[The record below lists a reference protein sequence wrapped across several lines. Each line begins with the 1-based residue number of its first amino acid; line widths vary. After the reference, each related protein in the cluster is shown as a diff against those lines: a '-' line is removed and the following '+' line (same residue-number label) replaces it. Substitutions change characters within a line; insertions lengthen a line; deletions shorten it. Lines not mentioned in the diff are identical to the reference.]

1 MKHAPVTLRHANASD
16 IEIFYT
22 HQLDPISTDLAKVHA
37 RSREAFDAHWDA
49 ILNDPNTIARTILFD
64 DQVVGLINTFPVKDE
79 RHIGYWID
87 RAHWGKGIATA
98 AIARMVE
105 LDPSRPLHAVVAID
119 NAGSMKALER
129 SGFVHIGEELSG
141 ETERYMACKVVRY
154 ELR

>member
-1 MKHAPVTLRHANASD
+1 MKRAPVTLRPANASD

-22 HQLDPISTDLAKVHA
+22 HQLDSVSTDLAKVYA

-49 ILNDPNTIARTILFD
+49 ILSNPNTIARTILYGD
-64 DQVVGLINTFPVKDE
+64 EVVGLINTFPVKDE

-87 RAHWGKGIATA
+87 RAHWGRGIASC

-105 LDPSRPLHAVVAID
+105 VDPPRPLHAVVAID
-119 NAGSMKALER
+119 NVGSMKALER
-129 SGFVHIGEELSG
+129 SGFVRIGEEHSG
-141 ETERYMACKVVRY
+141 ETERYMACVVVRF

>member
-1 MKHAPVTLRHANASD
+1 MYDFVHLRPANESD

-22 HQLDPISTDLAKVHA
+22 HQLDPVSTDLAKVLA
-37 RSREAFDAHWDA
+37 RSRESFDAHWDA

-87 RAHWGKGIATA
+87 RAHWGKGIASH
-98 AIARMVE
+98 AIAQMVE
-105 LDPSRPLHAVVAID
+105 LDPSRPLHAIVAID
-119 NAGSMKALER
+119 NVGSMKALER
-129 SGFVHIGEELSG
+129 SGFVRIGEEFSEG
-141 ETERYMACKVVRY
+141 TERYMPSVVVRF

>member
-1 MKHAPVTLRHANASD
+1 MRSDLITLRPANASD

-22 HQLDPISTDLAKVHA
+22 HQLDPVSTDLAKVHA
-37 RSREAFDAHWDA
+37 RSRESFDAHWDA
-49 ILNDPNTIARTILFD
+49 ILNNPNTIARTILFD

-87 RAHWGKGIATA
+87 RAHWGKRIASG

-105 LDPSRPLHAVVAID
+105 VDPSRPLHAIVAID
-119 NAGSMKALER
+119 NLGSMKALER
-129 SGFVHIGEELSG
+129 SGFVRIGEEHSE
-141 ETERYMACKVVRY
+141 ETERYMACVVVRF